1 MTSACLRN
9 SLTLL
14 CGCPAGG
21 QWDRLAED
29 QVGRAARL
37 PVS

>member
-1 MTSACLRN
+1 MTSAWLHN

-14 CGCPAGG
+14 CGCPPGG
-21 QWDRLAED
+21 QWDRLALD

-37 PVS
+37 LVS